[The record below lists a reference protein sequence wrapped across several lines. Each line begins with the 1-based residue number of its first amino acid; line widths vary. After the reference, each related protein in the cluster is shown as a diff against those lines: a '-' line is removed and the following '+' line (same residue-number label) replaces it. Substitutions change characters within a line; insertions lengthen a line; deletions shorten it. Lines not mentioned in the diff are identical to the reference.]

1 MCRFTLRST
10 GIGAAV
16 VATLMSFTPFL
27 PVSAESA
34 SRPTKP
40 VAMAMPLSTVIHSEK
55 EVGKKTFVVSKVVI
69 DAPPQKL
76 FNIVTDYAN
85 ALKYFSNLTACE
97 VLGVKDGVKTVR
109 FGARAN
115 GLMKLDYVLSID
127 QSKPGRIEWNR
138 VSGSFKANE
147 GYWEFEPVE
156 GGKAT
161 LVTYAKY
168 VDAGFFAPKMFV
180 HKTLRD
186 TAENI
191 FSDLKRSASAIQ
203 IAENINNKR
212 FVVKP
217 VND

>member
-1 MCRFTLRST
+1 MSRITLRST

-16 VATLMSFTPFL
+16 VAMLMSSSSVL
-27 PVSAESA
+27 PVSAETARSA
-34 SRPTKP
+34 KS
-40 VAMAMPLSTVIHSEK
+40 VAMAMPIDNVIHTEK

-69 DAPPQKL
+69 QASPQRL
-76 FNIVTDYAN
+76 FDMVTDYPN
-85 ALKYFSNLTACE
+85 ALKYFSNLTSCQ
-97 VLGVKDGVKTVR
+97 VLSSKDGIKTVR
-109 FGARAN
+109 FGARASSM
-115 GLMKLDYVLSID
+115 MKLDYVLSID
-127 QSKPGRIEWNR
+127 QTKPGRIEWNR

-191 FSDLKRSASAIQ
+191 FSDLKRSATAIQ
-203 IAENINNKR
+203 IAENITSKKYLA
-212 FVVKP
+212 KP